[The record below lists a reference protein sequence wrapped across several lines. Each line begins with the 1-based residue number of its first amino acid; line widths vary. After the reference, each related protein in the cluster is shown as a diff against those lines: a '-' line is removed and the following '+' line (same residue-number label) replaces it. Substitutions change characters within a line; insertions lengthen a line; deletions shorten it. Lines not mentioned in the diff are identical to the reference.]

1 MAFTFFQAK
10 SPGSGDLSILKMD
23 SIKTDVSI
31 TDLHK
36 GQSGFLI
43 FRHQRN
49 SSFDIKIHMKAQYY
63 FFLNY
68 SYSDRWWVKFTSG
81 VLFFPQAHNLSLT
94 RRIISDKPQLRSM
107 QEQTWPLQPHKCQGQ
122 ENKGSLR
129 DWQTRE
135 WADAIPR
142 STRQPVWD
150 PGQKGGRQQK
160 N

>member
-68 SYSDRWWVKFTSG
+68 SYSDR
-81 VLFFPQAHNLSLT
+81 
-94 RRIISDKPQLRSM
+94 
-107 QEQTWPLQPHKCQGQ
+107 
-122 ENKGSLR
+122 
-129 DWQTRE
+129 
-135 WADAIPR
+135 
-142 STRQPVWD
+142 
-150 PGQKGGRQQK
+150 
-160 N
+160 